1 MKLLRVRHLN
11 LDPPRF
17 EIHGILQQ
25 AGLYHAA
32 QIRHMT
38 INNHLISALV
48 ERWRPET
55 HTFHF
60 PCGECTVTLEDVAI
74 QLGLRVNGM
83 AVTGITTP
91 STAALLQQCE
101 YLLGARPGEGDFDGG
116 CIKLLWLTKNYR
128 LLSGNGDI
136 VVQRIARAYILS
148 LLGYVIVPDKSD
160 SEVHGKYLHLLEH
173 IEQFGL
179 YSWGSAC
186 LAVLYRAL
194 DRASRIRTHDI
205 CGSLTL
211 LQAWAY
217 LRLPFLAPIPTQHF
231 TFPIASR

>member
-1 MKLLRVRHLN
+1 MRILRVRHLN

-25 AGLYHAA
+25 TGLYHVA
-32 QIRHMT
+32 QINNMN
-38 INNHLISALV
+38 INNSLISALV

-83 AVTGITTP
+83 AVTGVTTP
-91 STAALLQQCE
+91 STAILLQQCE
-101 YLLGARPGEGDFDGG
+101 VFLGAQPGEDNFDGG
-116 CIKLLWLTKNYR
+116 FIKLQWLTERYR
-128 LLSGNGDI
+128 LLYGNGDI
-136 VVQRIARAYILS
+136 IVEQMARAYILS
-148 LLGYVIVPDKSD
+148 LLGQVIVPDKSD
-160 SEVHGKYLHLLEH
+160 KLVHGKYLQLLQH
-173 IEQFGL
+173 MEQFGL

-194 DRASRIRTHDI
+194 DRASRGTTHNI
-205 CGSLTL
+205 SGSLVL

-217 LRLPFLAPIPTQHF
+217 LRLPFFAPIPTQHF